1 MERYTIYRLLHLG
14 GMFAM
19 FMALGGIA
27 LHVANGGTKQSNAG
41 RKLTAAL
48 HGTAL
53 FIILLGGFGMLAR
66 LGIAQGGLPAWIY
79 AKLAI
84 WAVLAG
90 MGTVMYRTPMV
101 AKWMLVAL
109 PLLGMGAALLAVNK
123 PM

>member
-1 MERYTIYRLLHLG
+1 VERYAIYRLLHLG

-27 LHVANGGTKQSNAG
+27 LHVVNGGTKQSNVG
-41 RKLTAAL
+41 RKLTASL

-66 LGIAQGGLPAWIY
+66 LGIAQGGLPPWIY
-79 AKLAI
+79 AKLGI
-84 WAVLAG
+84 WAVMAV
-90 MGTVMYRTPMV
+90 MGTVMYRTPVV

-109 PLLGMGAALLAVNK
+109 PLLGMVAAWLAVGK
-123 PM
+123 LM